1 MCVTHSV
8 YMCFIVSVTD
18 FCSLCY
24 QSSRTSY
31 VPRGSSF
38 HEEFR
43 VRSDLMGLSI
53 GTHGANIMQARR
65 ISGVTSIDLDES
77 TSTFTVHGEVSQSLH
92 CTVLNHCYL
101 KFLW

>member
-1 MCVTHSV
+1 MSSVT
-8 YMCFIVSVTD
+8 CIVSVSD
-18 FCSLCY
+18 

-31 VPRGSSF
+31 APRGSSF

-77 TSTFTVHGEVSQSLH
+77 TSTFTVHGEVRL
-92 CTVLNHCYL
+92 VLYKLADIFFTCI
-101 KFLW
+101 

>member
-1 MCVTHSV
+1 MNE
-8 YMCFIVSVTD
+8 FVSVNLILVI
-18 FCSLCY
+18 CG

-31 VPRGSSF
+31 APRGSSF

-77 TSTFTVHGEVSQSLH
+77 TSTFTVHGEVRLILYTPVIIFHICEVQ
-92 CTVLNHCYL
+92 
-101 KFLW
+101 